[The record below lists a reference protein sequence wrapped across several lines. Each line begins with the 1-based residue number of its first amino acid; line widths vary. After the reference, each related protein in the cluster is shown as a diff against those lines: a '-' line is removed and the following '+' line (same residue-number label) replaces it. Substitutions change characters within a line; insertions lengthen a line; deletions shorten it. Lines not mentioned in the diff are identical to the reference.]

1 MPANV
6 QPAHREDRGRLNSMT
21 DEARE
26 AEARQRASE
35 AAPVKELHAGHAHAT
50 TRTRN
55 LARATAAG
63 PEPTRLHEGRGKT
76 QRVSQRATP
85 ACTTKA
91 PQHALAGR
99 VANAPGPAA
108 PAGRPARAAAPN
120 ATSSRRLRVH

>member
-6 QPAHREDRGRLNSMT
+6 QPAHREGRGRLNSMT

-26 AEARQRASE
+26 GEAREAEAR
-35 AAPVKELHAGHAHAT
+35 
-50 TRTRN
+50 
-55 LARATAAG
+55 
-63 PEPTRLHEGRGKT
+63 
-76 QRVSQRATP
+76 QRATP

-120 ATSSRRLRVH
+120 ATSSRRLRVHQ